1 MSDTGES
8 RKGTYDVYYSTM
20 AQQYANPGQGRN
32 AQPPARPFQAL
43 QGADLHRNTAPVGR
57 MTSATRAKRQRRNGS
72 RRSNRQLTR
81 ALNDW
86 LHAAELESALNWAVH
101 DAGQREL
108 AEIAARAGSI
118 TEAVASTYGV
128 TNDELKF
135 VISERVTSALTID
148 AMTNAEIMLPG
159 ESETSET
166 LDRTLATIGAELG
179 HRAGTR

>member
-1 MSDTGES
+1 
-8 RKGTYDVYYSTM
+8 
-20 AQQYANPGQGRN
+20 
-32 AQPPARPFQAL
+32 
-43 QGADLHRNTAPVGR
+43 
-57 MTSATRAKRQRRNGS
+57 MTSATRAKRQRRNGT
-72 RRSNRQLTR
+72 RRNRSTRQLTKT
-81 ALNDW
+81 LNGW

-128 TNDELKF
+128 TDDELKF

-148 AMTNAEIMLPG
+148 AMTNAEMMLPG
-159 ESETSET
+159 ESETSEA

-179 HRAGTR
+179 RRPGTR